1 MNESKP
7 WYLSKS
13 IMVNLLMG
21 LAMMVAVF
29 QPQAAEFIKSYFAE
43 AGTGWAIVNIVLRL
57 ITKKEIS

>member
-29 QPQAAEFIKSYFAE
+29 QPQAAEFINSYFAE

-57 ITKKEIS
+57 VTKKEIS